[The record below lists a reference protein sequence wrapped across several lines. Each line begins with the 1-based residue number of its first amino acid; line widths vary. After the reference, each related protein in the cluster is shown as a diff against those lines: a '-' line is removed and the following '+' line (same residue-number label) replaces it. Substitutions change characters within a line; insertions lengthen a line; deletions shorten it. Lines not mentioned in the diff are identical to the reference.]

1 MKKSL
6 WIAALA
12 ALIDRAAK
20 LAWAA
25 ADFVLIPGRI
35 GRARHA
41 QHGAWPLACWAGRP
55 ICWPC

>member
-25 ADFVLIPGRI
+25 AVDWMLSLF
-35 GRARHA
+35 
-41 QHGAWPLACWAGRP
+41 WAAESMA
-55 ICWPC
+55 

>member
-20 LAWAA
+20 LAGAA
-25 ADFVLIPGRI
+25 AELWLIPG
-35 GRARHA
+35 
-41 QHGAWPLACWAGRP
+41 
-55 ICWPC
+55 